1 MVQGLPSYS
10 RRPSGHYWDGIG
22 SRQSA
27 GHTPGS
33 EGWPPIEPAL
43 KEEQASDMDSTND
56 ILHASNSFE
65 RWMKALKDRAALQT
79 QEECVVA
86 FRAVLHRLR
95 ECMTPPQVATPRSP
109 ARPSTPSAVELA
121 VADALPPLP
130 RGIFLAGWRP
140 GHALPSGAPTTFLHD
155 VREDLSSHH
164 VPDSIVADLFFVLD
178 HQSGS
183 PASETMRD
191 QLPDQLRSLW
201 P

>member
-1 MVQGLPSYS
+1 V
-10 RRPSGHYWDGIG
+10 
-22 SRQSA
+22 
-27 GHTPGS
+27 
-33 EGWPPIEPAL
+33 EPAL
-43 KEEQASDMDSTND
+43 KQKQASDMDSTND

-79 QEECVVA
+79 QEECIVT
-86 FRAVLHRLR
+86 FRAVLHCLR
-95 ECMTPPQVATPRSP
+95 ERMTTPQVLSF
-109 ARPSTPSAVELA
+109 
-121 VADALPPLP
+121 ADALPALP

-155 VREDLSSHH
+155 VMEDLSSHH

-178 HQSGS
+178 HQSG
-183 PASETMRD
+183 PPKSEAMRD